1 MESRNCNHS
10 RTATKILVIDDED
23 DIRANLIDLLEI
35 EGFTAIGAADGLM
48 GVQLAQQLLPD
59 LILCDITMPNL
70 DGHGV
75 LTTLQ
80 KQPQTAQIPLIFLT
94 ANATKADLRQGMLLG
109 ADDYLT
115 KPFTCTEVLQA
126 ISTQLHKRNVRQ
138 TLHKQSLLGMSAEQ
152 QSLAEA
158 LQQAI
163 VHQELMLH
171 YQPQVDLSTGQII
184 GAEALVRWR
193 SPQRGLVSPSEFIPI
208 AEETGLIQQIGNW
221 VIRTACTQLQYWQS
235 FGLPNFRVAVNLSA
249 KQFGQPQLSQEIMA
263 VLETTGLHP
272 SCLELEVTESVL
284 AEDTKAMIATLND
297 LEAIGVQITID
308 DFGTG
313 YASLSYLQQ
322 FPVNGLKIDRCFI
335 HNLPNDARNQAIV
348 TAVIQM
354 AHNLNLQV
362 IAEGVETEQELA
374 FLRHHHCDAM
384 QGFLF
389 SRPLPTSDFEAL
401 ITTGKT
407 LLRK

>member
-335 HNLPNDARNQAIV
+335 HNLPN
-348 TAVIQM
+348 
-354 AHNLNLQV
+354 
-362 IAEGVETEQELA
+362 
-374 FLRHHHCDAM
+374 
-384 QGFLF
+384 
-389 SRPLPTSDFEAL
+389 
-401 ITTGKT
+401 
-407 LLRK
+407 